1 MNAAIAQVPAENP
14 TGAGTRVQAAIPTWF
29 IATIIA
35 IGSWRLLRRSVDM
48 AIDALTGRDRVHPRQ
63 RETGGVVVKRGAEP
77 RRRAMALLAGLW
89 EACRHM
95 VRIGRALEIF

>member
-1 MNAAIAQVPAENP
+1 MALLARLRKVLRDVIRIGRALEISQVAR
-14 TGAGTRVQAAIPTWF
+14 GASRGRQIVVI
-29 IATIIA
+29 
-35 IGSWRLLRRSVDM
+35 VDM